1 MGKCLKI
8 VLPSAVSDP
17 EGKLRKLEHYYGV
30 EFLRG
35 SSNGGGDAGYY
46 RLIGNETLMAEMR
59 FHNQIKIA
67 SVKDGSLQYIYN
79 QINWNQTE
87 SGDSASVDGRD
98 GADVIQLHT
107 KTVYAIIGGTNATYE
122 RFIVSDAPFTY
133 DGDEAIEFKPMG
145 DSPDYITI
153 KDDKSRSIY
162 DENVKGTQRNA
173 NSAVTDLGTSGLGV
187 SANNSTAGGF
197 PASIYYN
204 RYHYESYARAKNAD
218 TTKNFPYAPY
228 NNFDLELLQAFMFIE
243 FRTKQLNNF
252 LGNGISSNVVPSA
265 ATWGKVTGARI
276 TFDGGAPYIYAALNT
291 IIYTADGTPMLNLWG
306 LLNGQ
311 SSLLKIFEAQR
322 AVSNGASLET
332 VKNADGENVQ
342 GISDGV
348 MTGIY
353 TKTFSIKATI
363 SLASNIDPALA
374 DIDFV
379 LRVPIWRGRTRLW
392 GHFNQDISGYEV
404 LRYNDGT
411 KLVHEL
417 YRAKSIDGLMT
428 DSDNT
433 NKNAKGEFAFEQ
445 TYDSVG
451 AFGIN
456 GYGTKQLTHN
466 GVTLGIAADA
476 SSVAGRDNYESS
488 YVHGDSNTI
497 NTGIYQR
504 KCTQFGG
511 HSTLKDPCLLR
522 YANVYNSI
530 SSMYS
535 FNSTGLHVTL
545 QD

>member
-35 SSNGGGDAGYY
+35 SSNGGGYAGYY
-46 RLIGNETLMAEMR
+46 RLIGNEALMAEMR

-87 SGDSASVDGRD
+87 SGDSASVDGSD

-107 KTVYAIIGGTNATYE
+107 QTVYAIIGGTNTTYE

-153 KDDKSRSIY
+153 KDGKSRSIY
-162 DENVKGTQRNA
+162 DENVDGTQSNA
-173 NSAVTDLGTSGLGV
+173 NGSVTNLGTSGLG
-187 SANNSTAGGF
+187 NTNDRGGF
-197 PASIYYN
+197 PRTN
-204 RYHYESYARAKNAD
+204 LTRFDYESYARAKNTD
-218 TTKNFPYAPY
+218 TTKNSPYAPY

-252 LGNGISSNVVPSA
+252 LGHGISSNVVPSQD
-265 ATWGKVTGARI
+265 TWGKVTGARI
-276 TFDGGAPYIYAALNT
+276 TFDGGTSYIPVSFNTTVYISRNYKPYIFS
-291 IIYTADGTPMLNLWG
+291 LWA
-306 LLNGQ
+306 LLNMQ
-311 SSLLKIFEAQR
+311 CPLLKIFEAQM
-322 AVSNGASLET
+322 AVSNGAPLEA

-353 TKTFSIKATI
+353 TKTFSIKAPI
-363 SLASNIDPALA
+363 ALSSNIDPAPA

-379 LRVPIWRGRTRLW
+379 LRVPVWRGRTRLW
-392 GHFNQDISGYEV
+392 GHLYQHTSGYDA
-404 LRYNDGT
+404 LRYNDG
-411 KLVHEL
+411 KKVVHEL
-417 YRAKSIDGLMT
+417 YRAKSIDGLMS
-428 DSDNT
+428 DSDDT
-433 NKNAKGEFAFEQ
+433 NKATKGQFKFEK
-445 TYDSVG
+445 TYDAVG

-466 GVTLGIAADA
+466 GVTLGIAANA
-476 SSVAGRDNYESS
+476 PSVAGRDNYESS
-488 YVHGDSNTI
+488 GVWGTSASLSTS
-497 NTGIYQR
+497 IYQR
-504 KCTQFGG
+504 KCTQFGYG
-511 HSTLKDPCLLR
+511 GGSS
-522 YANVYNSI
+522 NSI
-530 SSMYS
+530 LRSVYVNSSPSATNLYLGS
-535 FNSTGLHVTL
+535 GLHVTL

>member
-59 FHNQIKIA
+59 FHNQMKIA

-153 KDDKSRSIY
+153 KDGKSRSIY
-162 DENVKGTQRNA
+162 DENVEGTQDKA
-173 NSAVTDLGTSGLGV
+173 NSAVTDLGTSGLGA
-187 SANNSTAGGF
+187 SKGGF
-197 PASIYYN
+197 PRVTLS
-204 RYHYESYARAKNAD
+204 RYDYESYARAKNAD
-218 TTKNFPYAPY
+218 TTKNSPYAPY

-252 LGNGISSNVVPSA
+252 LGHGISCNVTPTE
-265 ATWGKVTGARI
+265 ATWGKVTGVRI
-276 TFDGGAPYIYAALNT
+276 TFNEGSSYSYVPLDTTVTSDGKSLYTILN
-291 IIYTADGTPMLNLWG
+291 YGSPF
-306 LLNGQ
+306 
-311 SSLLKIFEAQR
+311 LKIFEAQM
-322 AVSNGASLET
+322 AVSNGASLEA

-353 TKTFSIKATI
+353 TKTFSIVATI
-363 SLASNIDPALA
+363 RYGGHTAPAR
-374 DIDFV
+374 IDFV
-379 LRVPIWRGRTRLW
+379 FRVPVWRGRTRLW
-392 GHFNQDISGYEV
+392 GHFYQHTSGYDV
-404 LRYNDGT
+404 LGYNDGE
-411 KLVHEL
+411 KVIHEL
-417 YRAKSIDGLMT
+417 YRAKSIEGLMT
-428 DSDNT
+428 DSDET
-433 NKNAKGEFAFEQ
+433 NKTTKGQFAFEQ
-445 TYDSVG
+445 AYDAIG
-451 AFGIN
+451 TFGVN

-466 GVTLGIAADA
+466 GVTLGITADA
-476 SSVAGRDNYESS
+476 PSVAGRDNYESS
-488 YVHGDSNTI
+488 YVGGNTYI
-497 NTGIYQR
+497 STGIYQR
-504 KCTQFGG
+504 MCTVFGQDCRLIDG
-511 HSTLKDPCLLR
+511 YLRSADVNNSPSTTFHCG
-522 YANVYNSI
+522 S
-530 SSMYS
+530 
-535 FNSTGLHVTL
+535 GLHVTL